1 MDAKKLLL
9 ELLRFKSLTPK
20 DDGALNYIALELDEF
35 EAFFIEKGGVK
46 NLLLTKKFA
55 DAGEHLAF
63 GGHIDVVPAGEGWQS
78 NPFKPLEK
86 DGFIYARGA
95 ADMKSGLV
103 AFINACQ
110 NAKFKGSRL
119 SLIITSDEEGEAK
132 FGTVEV
138 LKFMKEKQILPDYA
152 VVAEPSCE
160 HTFGDSLKI
169 GRRGSINAKLIIKGK
184 QGHAAYPEKCIN
196 PVHNFASKLDAL
208 AGFEFDKGDELFSPS
223 KLVITD
229 IRGGIEVC
237 NVTPNELCIMFNVR
251 HSHHTS
257 LEDVRAYVKNLC
269 EGLNF
274 ELELKQNSKPFLT
287 DKNSKI
293 AQKLSRSI
301 ETITSITPELNTK
314 GGTSDARFFAEFG
327 VKVVEFGVRNESIHA
342 ANERVSIADFEKLCL
357 VFKHLIEH
365 FEEEN

>member
-1 MDAKKLLL
+1 MDAKNLLF

-35 EAFFIEKGGVK
+35 EAFFIEKEGVK

-55 DAGEHLAF
+55 ENGEHLAF
-63 GGHIDVVPAGEGWQS
+63 GGHIDVVPAGEGWES

-95 ADMKSGLV
+95 ADMKSGLA

-132 FGTVEV
+132 FGTAEV
-138 LKFMKEKQILPDYA
+138 LKFMAEKQMLPDYA

-160 HTFGDSLKI
+160 HTFGDTLKI

-184 QGHAAYPEKCIN
+184 QGHAAYPERCKN
-196 PVHNFASKLDAL
+196 PIHEFAPKIQAL
-208 AGFEFDKGDELFSPS
+208 AGFDLDSGDELFAPS
-223 KLVITD
+223 KIVITD

-251 HSHHTS
+251 HSPHTS
-257 LEDVRAYVKNLC
+257 LEDVRNYVKRLC

-274 ELELKQNSKPFLT
+274 ELELKQSSKPFAT
-287 DKNSKI
+287 GKNSKI
-293 AQKLSRSI
+293 VQKLSASI
-301 ETITSITPELNTK
+301 EAITAVVPELNTK

-327 VKVVEFGVRNESIHA
+327 VSVAEFGVRNESIHA
-342 ANERVSIADFEKLCL
+342 ANERVSVAEYEKLCL
-357 VFKHLIEH
+357 VFKHLIEN
-365 FEEEN
+365 F